1 MNNIKLISS
10 VVAIAIGLSACQTN
24 KESIT
29 ANPQIVYQTNT
40 VSKQIEQIPEW
51 YLNIPSADDT
61 IYSSGSAR
69 APDLQLAVDIAIMN
83 AKTTLA
89 DRING
94 KLDSMTKSFVA
105 KIGSDDLDTSVLN
118 EIEKTSKNVIASVDV
133 AGYKIKDMEVYPAG
147 TQYRSFVL
155 LEYSDEEAIKIL
167 MNRMRKDRAV
177 YAKLRSNNAFKEL
190 ERSVDKS
197 LNQDEVQSLSNIEK
211 ELDDLGDNNN
221 RYIKTVPSIG
231 PDQWMTE

>member
-1 MNNIKLISS
+1 MGVKVNMNNIKLISS
-10 VVAIAIGLSACQTN
+10 VVAIAIGLGACQTN

-40 VSKQIEQIPEW
+40 VSQQVEQIPEW

-61 IYSSGSAR
+61 IYSSGSAK

-94 KLDSMTKSFVA
+94 KLDSMTKSFIA
-105 KIGSDDLDTSVLN
+105 KIGSNDLDTSVLN

-133 AGYKIKDMEVYPAG
+133 AGYVVDKSDITQEG
-147 TQYRSFVL
+147 TQYRAYVL
-155 LEYSDEEAIKIL
+155 LAYNSEEATKMM
-167 MNRMRKDRAV
+167 MNRMKRDRMI
-177 YAKLRSNNAFKEL
+177 YSRIRSTEAWKEL
-190 ERSVDKS
+190 EEEVNKS
-197 LNQDEVQSLSNIEK
+197 KDEDEAKSMENVERLIDEN
-211 ELDDLGDNNN
+211 D
-221 RYIKTVPSIG
+221 TSI
-231 PDQWMTE
+231 

>member
-1 MNNIKLISS
+1 MGVKVNMNNIKLISS
-10 VVAIAIGLSACQTN
+10 VVAIAIGLGACQTN

-69 APDLQLAVDIAIMN
+69 APDLQLAVDIALMN

-105 KIGSDDLDTSVLN
+105 KIGSNDLDTSVLN
-118 EIEKTSKNVIASVDV
+118 EIEKVSKNVIASVDV
-133 AGYKIKDMEVYPAG
+133 AGYIIDKSDVTQEG
-147 TQYRSFVL
+147 TQYRAYVL
-155 LEYSDEEAIKIL
+155 LAYNNEEATKVL
-167 MNRMRKDRAV
+167 MNRMKRDKMIYSRI
-177 YAKLRSNNAFKEL
+177 RSTEAWKEL
-190 ERSVDKS
+190 E
-197 LNQDEVQSLSNIEK
+197 DEVNKSKDEDEAKSMENVERLIDENDS
-211 ELDDLGDNNN
+211 
-221 RYIKTVPSIG
+221 SI
-231 PDQWMTE
+231 

>member
-1 MNNIKLISS
+1 MGVKVNMNNIKLISS
-10 VVAIAIGLSACQTN
+10 AVAIAIGLSACQTN

-40 VSKQIEQIPEW
+40 VSQQVEQIPEW
-51 YLNIPSADDT
+51 YLNIPSAEDT
-61 IYSSGSAR
+61 IYSSGSAK

-105 KIGSDDLDTSVLN
+105 KIGSTDLDTSVLN

-133 AGYKIKDMEVYPAG
+133 AGYVVDKSDITQEG
-147 TQYRSFVL
+147 TQYRAYVL
-155 LEYSDEEAIKIL
+155 LAYNSEEATKMM
-167 MNRMRKDRAV
+167 MNRMKRDRMI
-177 YAKLRSNNAFKEL
+177 YSRIRSTEAWKEL
-190 ERSVDKS
+190 ENEVNKS
-197 LNQDEVQSLSNIEK
+197 KDEDEAKSMENVERLIDEN
-211 ELDDLGDNNN
+211 D
-221 RYIKTVPSIG
+221 TSI
-231 PDQWMTE
+231 

>member
-1 MNNIKLISS
+1 MGVKVNMNNIKLISS
-10 VVAIAIGLSACQTN
+10 AVAIAIGLSACQTN

-105 KIGSDDLDTSVLN
+105 KIGSTDLDTSVLT

-133 AGYKIKDMEVYPAG
+133 AGYVVDKSDITQEG
-147 TQYRSFVL
+147 TQYRAYVL
-155 LEYSDEEAIKIL
+155 LAYNSEEATKIM
-167 MNRMRKDRAV
+167 MNRMKRDRMI
-177 YAKLRSNNAFKEL
+177 YSRIRSTEAWKEL
-190 ERSVDKS
+190 ENEVNKS
-197 LNQDEVQSLSNIEK
+197 KDEDEAKSMENVERLIDENDS
-211 ELDDLGDNNN
+211 
-221 RYIKTVPSIG
+221 SI
-231 PDQWMTE
+231 

>member
-1 MNNIKLISS
+1 MGVKVNMNNIKLISS
-10 VVAIAIGLSACQTN
+10 AVAIAIGLSACQTN

-51 YLNIPSADDT
+51 YLNIPSAEDT

-105 KIGSDDLDTSVLN
+105 KIGSNDLDTSVLN

-133 AGYKIKDMEVYPAG
+133 AGYIIDKSDVTQEG
-147 TQYRSFVL
+147 TQYRAYVL
-155 LEYSDEEAIKIL
+155 LAYNNEEATKVL
-167 MNRMRKDRAV
+167 MNRMKRDKMIYSRI
-177 YAKLRSNNAFKEL
+177 RSTEAWKEL
-190 ERSVDKS
+190 ENEVNKS
-197 LNQDEVQSLSNIEK
+197 KDEDEAKSMENVERLIDENS
-211 ELDDLGDNNN
+211 
-221 RYIKTVPSIG
+221 PSI
-231 PDQWMTE
+231 

>member
-1 MNNIKLISS
+1 MGVKVNMNNIKLISS
-10 VVAIAIGLSACQTN
+10 AVAIAIGLSACQTN

-40 VSKQIEQIPEW
+40 VSQQVEQIPEW
-51 YLNIPSADDT
+51 YLNIPSAEDT
-61 IYSSGSAR
+61 IYSSGSAK

-105 KIGSDDLDTSVLN
+105 KIGSTDLDTSVLN

-133 AGYKIKDMEVYPAG
+133 AGYVVDKSDITQEG
-147 TQYRSFVL
+147 TQYRAYVL
-155 LEYSDEEAIKIL
+155 LAYNSEEATKMM
-167 MNRMRKDRAV
+167 MNRMKRDRMI
-177 YAKLRSNNAFKEL
+177 YSRIRSTEAWKEL
-190 ERSVDKS
+190 E
-197 LNQDEVQSLSNIEK
+197 DEVNKSK
-211 ELDDLGDNNN
+211 EEDEAKSMENVERLIDENS
-221 RYIKTVPSIG
+221 PSI
-231 PDQWMTE
+231 

>member
-1 MNNIKLISS
+1 MGVKVNMNNIKLISS
-10 VVAIAIGLSACQTN
+10 VVAIAIGLGACQTN

-40 VSKQIEQIPEW
+40 VSQQVEQIPEW

-61 IYSSGSAR
+61 IYSSGSAK

-105 KIGSDDLDTSVLN
+105 KIGSDDLDTSVLT

-133 AGYKIKDMEVYPAG
+133 AGYVVDKSDITQEG
-147 TQYRSFVL
+147 TQYRAFVL
-155 LEYSDEEAIKIL
+155 IAYNSEEATKIM
-167 MNRMRKDRAV
+167 MNRMKRDRMI
-177 YAKLRSNNAFKEL
+177 YSRIRSTEAWKEL
-190 ERSVDKS
+190 E
-197 LNQDEVQSLSNIEK
+197 DEVNKSKDEDEAKSMENVERLIDEN
-211 ELDDLGDNNN
+211 D
-221 RYIKTVPSIG
+221 TSI
-231 PDQWMTE
+231 

>member
-1 MNNIKLISS
+1 MEVKVNMNNIKTISS
-10 VVAIAIGLSACQTN
+10 VVAIAIGLGACQTN

-40 VSKQIEQIPEW
+40 VSQQIEQIPEW

-105 KIGSDDLDTSVLN
+105 KIGATDLDTSVLN

-133 AGYKIKDMEVYPAG
+133 AGYVVDKSDITQEGA
-147 TQYRSFVL
+147 QYRAYVL
-155 LEYSDEEAIKIL
+155 LAYNSEEATKIM
-167 MNRMRKDRAV
+167 MNRMKRDRMI
-177 YAKLRSNNAFKEL
+177 YSRIRSTEAWIEL
-190 ERSVDKS
+190 EEEVNKS
-197 LNQDEVQSLSNIEK
+197 KDEDEAKSMENVERLIDENS
-211 ELDDLGDNNN
+211 
-221 RYIKTVPSIG
+221 PSI
-231 PDQWMTE
+231 

>member
-10 VVAIAIGLSACQTN
+10 AVAIAIGLGACQTN

-29 ANPQIVYQTNT
+29 SNPQIVYQTNT

-69 APDLQLAVDIAIMN
+69 APDLQLAVDIAVMN

-105 KIGSDDLDTSVLN
+105 KIGSNDLDTSVLN
-118 EIEKTSKNVIASVDV
+118 EIEKVSKNVIASVDV
-133 AGYKIKDMEVYPAG
+133 AGYIIDKSDVTQEG
-147 TQYRSFVL
+147 TQYRAYVL
-155 LEYSDEEAIKIL
+155 LAYNNEEATKVL
-167 MNRMRKDRAV
+167 MNRMKRDKMIYSRI
-177 YAKLRSNNAFKEL
+177 RSTEAWKEL
-190 ERSVDKS
+190 ENEVNKS
-197 LNQDEVQSLSNIEK
+197 KDEDEAKSMENVERLIDENDS
-211 ELDDLGDNNN
+211 
-221 RYIKTVPSIG
+221 SI
-231 PDQWMTE
+231 

>member
-1 MNNIKLISS
+1 MGVKVNMNNIKLISS

-69 APDLQLAVDIAIMN
+69 APDLQLAVDIAVMN
-83 AKTTLA
+83 AKSTLA

-105 KIGSDDLDTSVLN
+105 KIGSNDLDTSVLN
-118 EIEKTSKNVIASVDV
+118 EIEKVSKNVIASVDV
-133 AGYKIKDMEVYPAG
+133 AGYIIDKSDVTQEG
-147 TQYRSFVL
+147 TQYRAYVL
-155 LEYSDEEAIKIL
+155 LAYNNEEATKVL
-167 MNRMRKDRAV
+167 MNRMKRDKMIYSRI
-177 YAKLRSNNAFKEL
+177 RSTEAWKEL
-190 ERSVDKS
+190 E
-197 LNQDEVQSLSNIEK
+197 DEVNKSKEEDEAKSMENIERLID
-211 ELDDLGDNNN
+211 ENE
-221 RYIKTVPSIG
+221 ISI
-231 PDQWMTE
+231 

>member
-1 MNNIKLISS
+1 MGVKVNMNNIKLISS
-10 VVAIAIGLSACQTN
+10 AVAIAIGLSACQTN

-40 VSKQIEQIPEW
+40 VSQQIEQIPEW

-105 KIGSDDLDTSVLN
+105 KIGSSDLDTSVLN
-118 EIEKTSKNVIASVDV
+118 EIEKVSKNVIASVDV
-133 AGYKIKDMEVYPAG
+133 AGYIIDKSDV
-147 TQYRSFVL
+147 TQEGAQYIAYVL
-155 LEYSDEEAIKIL
+155 LAYNNEEATKVL
-167 MNRMRKDRAV
+167 MNRMKRDKMIYSRI
-177 YAKLRSNNAFKEL
+177 RSTEAWKEL
-190 ERSVDKS
+190 E
-197 LNQDEVQSLSNIEK
+197 DEVNKSKDEDEAKSMENVERLIDENDS
-211 ELDDLGDNNN
+211 
-221 RYIKTVPSIG
+221 SI
-231 PDQWMTE
+231 

>member
-10 VVAIAIGLSACQTN
+10 AVAIAIGLSACQTN

-105 KIGSDDLDTSVLN
+105 KIGATDLDTSVLN

-133 AGYKIKDMEVYPAG
+133 AGYVVDKSDITQEGA
-147 TQYRSFVL
+147 QYRAYVL
-155 LEYSDEEAIKIL
+155 LAYNSEEATKIM
-167 MNRMRKDRAV
+167 MNRMKRDRMI
-177 YAKLRSNNAFKEL
+177 YSRIRSTEAWKEL
-190 ERSVDKS
+190 ENEVNKS
-197 LNQDEVQSLSNIEK
+197 KEEDEAKSMENVERLIDENS
-211 ELDDLGDNNN
+211 
-221 RYIKTVPSIG
+221 PSI
-231 PDQWMTE
+231 

>member
-1 MNNIKLISS
+1 MGVKVNMNNIKLISS
-10 VVAIAIGLSACQTN
+10 VVAIAIGLGACQTN

-105 KIGSDDLDTSVLN
+105 KIGSNDLDTSVLN

-133 AGYKIKDMEVYPAG
+133 AGYIIDKSDVTQEG
-147 TQYRSFVL
+147 TQYRAYVL
-155 LEYSDEEAIKIL
+155 LAYNSEEATKVL
-167 MNRMRKDRAV
+167 MNRMKRDKMIYSRI
-177 YAKLRSNNAFKEL
+177 RSTEAWKEL
-190 ERSVDKS
+190 E
-197 LNQDEVQSLSNIEK
+197 DEVNKSKDEDEAKSMENVERLIDENS
-211 ELDDLGDNNN
+211 
-221 RYIKTVPSIG
+221 PSI
-231 PDQWMTE
+231 

>member
-1 MNNIKLISS
+1 MNMNNIKLISS
-10 VVAIAIGLSACQTN
+10 VVAIAIGLGACQTN

-51 YLNIPSADDT
+51 YLNIPSAEDT

-105 KIGSDDLDTSVLN
+105 KIGSNDLDTSVLN
-118 EIEKTSKNVIASVDV
+118 EIEKVSKNVIASVDV
-133 AGYKIKDMEVYPAG
+133 AGYIIDKSDVTQEG
-147 TQYRSFVL
+147 TQYRAYVL
-155 LEYSDEEAIKIL
+155 LAYNNEEATKVL
-167 MNRMRKDRAV
+167 MNRMKRDRMI
-177 YAKLRSNNAFKEL
+177 YSRIRSTEAWKEL
-190 ERSVDKS
+190 EEEVNKS
-197 LNQDEVQSLSNIEK
+197 KDEDEAKSMENVERLIDENS
-211 ELDDLGDNNN
+211 
-221 RYIKTVPSIG
+221 PSI
-231 PDQWMTE
+231 

>member
-1 MNNIKLISS
+1 MGVKVNMNNIKLISS
-10 VVAIAIGLSACQTN
+10 VVAIAIGLGACQTN

-40 VSKQIEQIPEW
+40 VSQQVEQIPEW
-51 YLNIPSADDT
+51 YLNIPSAEDT
-61 IYSSGSAR
+61 IYSSGSAK

-105 KIGSDDLDTSVLN
+105 KIGSTDLDTSVLN

-133 AGYKIKDMEVYPAG
+133 AGYVVDKSDITQEG
-147 TQYRSFVL
+147 TQYRAFVL
-155 LEYSDEEAIKIL
+155 IAYNNEEATKIM
-167 MNRMRKDRAV
+167 MNRMKRDKMIYSRI
-177 YAKLRSNNAFKEL
+177 RSTEAWKEL
-190 ERSVDKS
+190 E
-197 LNQDEVQSLSNIEK
+197 DEVNKSKDEDEAKSMENVERLIDEN
-211 ELDDLGDNNN
+211 D
-221 RYIKTVPSIG
+221 TSI
-231 PDQWMTE
+231 

>member
-1 MNNIKLISS
+1 MGVKVNMNNIKLISS
-10 VVAIAIGLSACQTN
+10 AVAIAIGLSACQTN

-51 YLNIPSADDT
+51 YLNIPSGDDT

-69 APDLQLAVDIAIMN
+69 APDLQLAVDIAVMN

-105 KIGSDDLDTSVLN
+105 KIGSNDLDTSVLN
-118 EIEKTSKNVIASVDV
+118 EIEKVSKNVIASVDV
-133 AGYKIKDMEVYPAG
+133 AGYIIDKSDVTQEG
-147 TQYRSFVL
+147 TQYRAYVL
-155 LEYSDEEAIKIL
+155 LAYNNEEATKVL
-167 MNRMRKDRAV
+167 MNRMKRDKMIYSRI
-177 YAKLRSNNAFKEL
+177 RSTEAWKEL
-190 ERSVDKS
+190 E
-197 LNQDEVQSLSNIEK
+197 DEVNKSK
-211 ELDDLGDNNN
+211 EEDEAKSMENVERLIDENS
-221 RYIKTVPSIG
+221 PSI
-231 PDQWMTE
+231 

>member
-1 MNNIKLISS
+1 MEVKLNNIKLISS
-10 VVAIAIGLSACQTN
+10 VVAIAIGLGACQTN

-29 ANPQIVYQTNT
+29 SNPQIVYQTNT

-94 KLDSMTKSFVA
+94 KLDSMTKSFIA
-105 KIGSDDLDTSVLN
+105 KIGSNDLDTSVLT

-133 AGYKIKDMEVYPAG
+133 AGYVVDKSDITQEG
-147 TQYRSFVL
+147 TQYRAYVL
-155 LEYSDEEAIKIL
+155 LAYNNEEATKIM
-167 MNRMRKDRAV
+167 MNRMKRDRMI
-177 YAKLRSNNAFKEL
+177 YSRIRSTEAWKEL
-190 ERSVDKS
+190 ENEVNKS
-197 LNQDEVQSLSNIEK
+197 KDEDEAKSMENVERLIDENS
-211 ELDDLGDNNN
+211 
-221 RYIKTVPSIG
+221 PSI
-231 PDQWMTE
+231 

>member
-1 MNNIKLISS
+1 MGVKVNMNNIKLISS
-10 VVAIAIGLSACQTN
+10 VVAIAIGLGACQTN

-40 VSKQIEQIPEW
+40 VSQQIEQIPEW

-105 KIGSDDLDTSVLN
+105 KIGSTDLDTSVLN

-133 AGYKIKDMEVYPAG
+133 AGYVVDKSDITQEG
-147 TQYRSFVL
+147 TQYRAYVL
-155 LEYSDEEAIKIL
+155 LAYNSEEATKMM
-167 MNRMRKDRAV
+167 MNRMKRDRMI
-177 YAKLRSNNAFKEL
+177 YSRIRSTEAWKEL
-190 ERSVDKS
+190 EEEVNKS
-197 LNQDEVQSLSNIEK
+197 KDEDEAKSMENVERLIDEN
-211 ELDDLGDNNN
+211 D
-221 RYIKTVPSIG
+221 TSI
-231 PDQWMTE
+231 

>member
-1 MNNIKLISS
+1 MGVKVNMNNIKLISS
-10 VVAIAIGLSACQTN
+10 VVAIAIGLGACQTN

-51 YLNIPSADDT
+51 YLNIPSAEDT

-105 KIGSDDLDTSVLN
+105 KIGATDLDTSVLN

-133 AGYKIKDMEVYPAG
+133 AGYVVDKSDITQEGA
-147 TQYRSFVL
+147 QYRAYVL
-155 LEYSDEEAIKIL
+155 LAYISEQAKKIM
-167 MNRMRKDRAV
+167 MNRMKRDRMI
-177 YAKLRSNNAFKEL
+177 YSRIRSTEAWKEL
-190 ERSVDKS
+190 ENEVNKS
-197 LNQDEVQSLSNIEK
+197 KEEDEAKSMENVERLIDENS
-211 ELDDLGDNNN
+211 
-221 RYIKTVPSIG
+221 PSI
-231 PDQWMTE
+231 

>member
-1 MNNIKLISS
+1 MGVKVNMNNIKLISS
-10 VVAIAIGLSACQTN
+10 AVAIAIGLSACQTN

-40 VSKQIEQIPEW
+40 VSQQIEQIPEW

-105 KIGSDDLDTSVLN
+105 KIGATDLDTSVLN

-133 AGYKIKDMEVYPAG
+133 AGYVVDKSDITQEG
-147 TQYRSFVL
+147 TQYRAYVL
-155 LEYSDEEAIKIL
+155 LAYNSEEATKIM
-167 MNRMRKDRAV
+167 MNRMKRDRMI
-177 YAKLRSNNAFKEL
+177 YSRIRSTEAWKEL
-190 ERSVDKS
+190 EEEVNKS
-197 LNQDEVQSLSNIEK
+197 KDEDEAKSMENVERLIDENS
-211 ELDDLGDNNN
+211 
-221 RYIKTVPSIG
+221 PSI
-231 PDQWMTE
+231 

>member
-1 MNNIKLISS
+1 MGVKVNMNNIKLISS
-10 VVAIAIGLSACQTN
+10 VVAIAIGLGACQTN

-40 VSKQIEQIPEW
+40 VSQQIEQIPEW

-105 KIGSDDLDTSVLN
+105 KIGSTDLDTSVLN

-133 AGYKIKDMEVYPAG
+133 AGYVVDKSDITQEG
-147 TQYRSFVL
+147 TQYRAYVL
-155 LEYSDEEAIKIL
+155 LAYNSEEATKMM
-167 MNRMRKDRAV
+167 MNRMKRDRMI
-177 YAKLRSNNAFKEL
+177 YSRIRSTEAWIEL
-190 ERSVDKS
+190 EEEVNKS
-197 LNQDEVQSLSNIEK
+197 KDEDEAKSMENVERLIDENS
-211 ELDDLGDNNN
+211 
-221 RYIKTVPSIG
+221 PSI
-231 PDQWMTE
+231 

>member
-1 MNNIKLISS
+1 MGVKVNMNNIKLISS
-10 VVAIAIGLSACQTN
+10 VVAIAIGLGACQTN

-105 KIGSDDLDTSVLN
+105 KIGSTDLDTSVLN

-133 AGYKIKDMEVYPAG
+133 AVYVVDKRDITQEGA
-147 TQYRSFVL
+147 QYRAYVL
-155 LEYSDEEAIKIL
+155 LAYNSEEATKIM
-167 MNRMRKDRAV
+167 MNRMKRDRMI
-177 YAKLRSNNAFKEL
+177 YSRIRSTEAWKEL
-190 ERSVDKS
+190 E
-197 LNQDEVQSLSNIEK
+197 DEVNKSKDEDEAKSMENVERLIDENS
-211 ELDDLGDNNN
+211 
-221 RYIKTVPSIG
+221 PSI
-231 PDQWMTE
+231 

>member
-1 MNNIKLISS
+1 MGVKVNMNNIKLISS
-10 VVAIAIGLSACQTN
+10 VVAIAIGLGACQTN

-40 VSKQIEQIPEW
+40 VSQQIEQIPEW

-105 KIGSDDLDTSVLN
+105 KIGSNDLDTSVLN
-118 EIEKTSKNVIASVDV
+118 EIEKVSKNVIASVDV
-133 AGYKIKDMEVYPAG
+133 AGYIIDKSDVTQEG
-147 TQYRSFVL
+147 TQYRAYVL
-155 LEYSDEEAIKIL
+155 LAYNSEEATKVL
-167 MNRMRKDRAV
+167 MNRMKRDKMIYSRI
-177 YAKLRSNNAFKEL
+177 RSTEAWKEL
-190 ERSVDKS
+190 E
-197 LNQDEVQSLSNIEK
+197 DEVNKSKEEDEAKSMENIERLID
-211 ELDDLGDNNN
+211 ENE
-221 RYIKTVPSIG
+221 ISI
-231 PDQWMTE
+231 

>member
-1 MNNIKLISS
+1 MGVKVNMNNIKLISS
-10 VVAIAIGLSACQTN
+10 VVAIAIGLGACQTN

-29 ANPQIVYQTNT
+29 SNPQIVYQTNT

-133 AGYKIKDMEVYPAG
+133 AGYVVDKSDITQEGA
-147 TQYRSFVL
+147 QYRAYVL
-155 LEYSDEEAIKIL
+155 LAYNSEEATKIM
-167 MNRMRKDRAV
+167 MNRMKRDKMIYSRI
-177 YAKLRSNNAFKEL
+177 RSTEAWKEL
-190 ERSVDKS
+190 EEEVNKS
-197 LNQDEVQSLSNIEK
+197 KEEDEAKSMENIERLID
-211 ELDDLGDNNN
+211 ENE
-221 RYIKTVPSIG
+221 ISI
-231 PDQWMTE
+231 

>member
-1 MNNIKLISS
+1 MGVKVNMNNIKLISS
-10 VVAIAIGLSACQTN
+10 VVAIAIGLGACQTN

-51 YLNIPSADDT
+51 YLNIPSAEDT
-61 IYSSGSAR
+61 IYSSGSAK

-105 KIGSDDLDTSVLN
+105 KIGSTDLDTSVLN

-133 AGYKIKDMEVYPAG
+133 AGYVVDKSDITQEG
-147 TQYRSFVL
+147 TQYRAYVL
-155 LEYSDEEAIKIL
+155 LAYNSEEATKMM
-167 MNRMRKDRAV
+167 MNRMKRDRMI
-177 YAKLRSNNAFKEL
+177 YSRIRSTEAWKEL
-190 ERSVDKS
+190 EEEVNKS
-197 LNQDEVQSLSNIEK
+197 KDEDEAKSMENVERLIDENS
-211 ELDDLGDNNN
+211 
-221 RYIKTVPSIG
+221 PSI
-231 PDQWMTE
+231 

>member
-1 MNNIKLISS
+1 MGVKVNMNNIKLISS
-10 VVAIAIGLSACQTN
+10 VVAIAIGLGACQTN

-29 ANPQIVYQTNT
+29 SNPQIVYQTNT

-105 KIGSDDLDTSVLN
+105 KIGSTDLDTSVLN

-133 AGYKIKDMEVYPAG
+133 AGYVVDKSDITQEG
-147 TQYRSFVL
+147 TQYRAYVL
-155 LEYSDEEAIKIL
+155 LAYNSEEATKMM
-167 MNRMRKDRAV
+167 MNRMKRDRMI
-177 YAKLRSNNAFKEL
+177 YSRIRSTEAWKEL
-190 ERSVDKS
+190 ENEVNKS
-197 LNQDEVQSLSNIEK
+197 KDEDEAKSMENVERLIDENS
-211 ELDDLGDNNN
+211 
-221 RYIKTVPSIG
+221 PSI
-231 PDQWMTE
+231 

>member
-1 MNNIKLISS
+1 MGVKVNMNNIKLISS
-10 VVAIAIGLSACQTN
+10 VVAIAIGLGACQTN

-29 ANPQIVYQTNT
+29 SNPQIVYQTNT

-51 YLNIPSADDT
+51 YLNIPSAEDT
-61 IYSSGSAR
+61 IYSSGSAK

-105 KIGSDDLDTSVLN
+105 KIGSTDLDTSVLN

-133 AGYKIKDMEVYPAG
+133 AGYVVDKSDITQEG
-147 TQYRSFVL
+147 TQYRAFVL
-155 LEYSDEEAIKIL
+155 IANNNEEATKIM
-167 MNRMRKDRAV
+167 MNRMKRDKMIYSRI
-177 YAKLRSNNAFKEL
+177 RSTEAWKEL
-190 ERSVDKS
+190 EEEVNKS
-197 LNQDEVQSLSNIEK
+197 KDEDEAKSMENIERLID
-211 ELDDLGDNNN
+211 ENE
-221 RYIKTVPSIG
+221 ISI
-231 PDQWMTE
+231 